1 MRAVRFHRHGGPDV
15 LQLDEVDVP
24 EPGAGQVLIEAEAIG
39 ANAIDTVLRRGG
51 SAWDR
56 PLPGTLTGEV
66 VGRIAALGPDTP
78 PGVAVGQ
85 RVAALAEDAFAEYAA
100 VDAAFLA
107 PIPDSAAWGTGADS
121 ANLAEATMLP
131 MTGPL
136 AFRLLETA
144 NLPAGGTVLIHSA
157 AGTVGHLA
165 VQLARGYDLKTI
177 IGTASSPARLD
188 FIRSLGAEAVNLTD
202 PDWPDQV
209 RAIAP
214 EGVDAVLDSVGG
226 AVFDQGLELVKPL
239 GTMLTYGAISTEL
252 PTIPAAALFGFK
264 TVTGVSMMGW
274 RGARPDTARAD
285 IAEVTRRWQTGDLR
299 PVVHATHPLADVTKL
314 HEALDARTAH
324 GRLVAIP

>member
-24 EPGAGQVLIEAEAIG
+24 EPGAGQVLIKAEAIG

-66 VGRIAALGPDTP
+66 VGRITALGPDTP

-85 RVAALAEDAFAEYAA
+85 RVGAVAEDAFAEYVAT
-100 VDAAFLA
+100 DAAFLA
-107 PIPDSAAWGTGADS
+107 AIPDDADP
-121 ANLAEATMLP
+121 AVATMLP

-157 AGTVGHLA
+157 AGTIGHLA
-165 VQLARGYDLKTI
+165 VQLARGYDPKTI

-188 FIRSLGAEAVNLTD
+188 FIRSFGAEAVNLTD

-209 RAIAP
+209 RALAP

-226 AVFDQGLELVKPL
+226 AVFDQGLELVKPT
-239 GTMLTYGAISTEL
+239 GTMITYGAISTEL

-264 TVTGVSMMGW
+264 TVTGVSLMGW
-274 RGARPDTARAD
+274 RSARPDAARAD
-285 IAEVTRRWQTGDLR
+285 VAEVTRRWQAGELR
-299 PVVHATHPLADVTKL
+299 PVVHATHPLADVAKI
-314 HEALDARTAH
+314 HETLDARSAL